1 MMNDAE
7 KEDEKKEEAEKD
19 AMMQE
24 LHNLDNV
31 DEGDDVSVWVI
42 TPHNL
47 SHTSDHNLSHTS
59 DHNLSLTIDHTSRLI
74 LTGIALTY
82 MWTGS
87 KFYRLQNLS

>member
-47 SHTSDHNLSHTS
+47 SHTSDHNLS
-59 DHNLSLTIDHTSRLI
+59 LTIDHTSRLI